1 MRILTFI
8 LSLFI
13 CSQSFSSEQVFELA
27 NKQYVNENYS
37 LAISLY
43 DSIIT
48 TGLESSELY
57 YNLGNCY
64 YKTNDWAN
72 AIWNYEKSLQLK
84 HNEKTVHNLKLANLK
99 IIDRIVPLPQLFYK
113 KWWNNLNQTFNTQFW
128 QILALLSIGFI
139 FIFRIIS
146 LFTSLKSKLF
156 TKIFSVTTVI
166 LLFLAH
172 GNLKYPESLNPSSY
186 PFHNNFCKKEAI
198 IFSETTTVNSA
209 PTISSTN
216 LFTLHQGSKVE
227 VIDSIGDWINIKIA
241 NGNSGWIAQN
251 STKEL

>member
-1 MRILTFI
+1 MRRLTFI
-8 LSLFI
+8 MSLFI

-84 HNEKTVHNLKLANLK
+84 HNEKTIHNLKLANLK

-156 TKIFSVTTVI
+156 TKIFSVTTVV

-198 IFSETTTVNSA
+198 IFSETATVNSA
-209 PTISSTN
+209 PSIRSAN
-216 LFTLHQGSKVE
+216 IFTLHSGSKVE
-227 VIDSIGDWINIKIA
+227 IINIIGDWINIKIA
-241 NGNSGWIAQN
+241 NGNSGWVAQN
-251 STKEL
+251 SIKEL